1 VQATDLPTP
10 ATQDYTP
17 PIPRAEVLA
26 GWLRLQQTPGVG
38 AVAGNALLEA
48 LKAPDRIFS
57 ATPDELHAALASV
70 LAPPLANAAVQ
81 ALRVAPPGLLDES
94 DRLAR
99 ETIAWLDQPDHALL
113 TLDDP
118 GYPAALRQIHGAPLL
133 LYIKGRRALLAQAS
147 LAIVGSRNAS
157 AQGVAN
163 AEHFAVALSRAG
175 LAIVSGLALG
185 IDAAAHRGGL
195 AGGGGTIAVIGTG
208 IDRIYPARNGDL
220 ARRIAA
226 EGCIV
231 SEYALGTPPLPDNF
245 PRRNRIISG
254 LARGVLVVEAA
265 AQSGSLI
272 TARYALHQGRD
283 VFAIPGSIHSTLSKG
298 CHQIIREG
306 AKLAESV
313 DDVLDEVLPG
323 APSQAGAGR
332 AALALQLRAE
342 LETMLSALGHDPA
355 GADALAARAG
365 LTLADAQGHLLAL
378 ELAGL
383 IERLPGG
390 MFQRIKP

>member
-1 VQATDLPTP
+1 VQATDLPAP
-10 ATQDYTP
+10 ATQDDAA
-17 PIPRAEVLA
+17 PIPQAEVLA

-48 LKAPDRIFS
+48 LETPDRIFS
-57 ATPDELHAALASV
+57 ATPAELHAALASV
-70 LAPPLANAAVQ
+70 LAPQLANAAVQ
-81 ALRVAPPGLLDES
+81 ALLVAPPGLLDES
-94 DRLAR
+94 ARLAR
-99 ETIAWLDQPDHALL
+99 ATIVWLEQPSHALL

-133 LYIKGRRALLAQAS
+133 LYIKGRRALLAQPS

-195 AGGGGTIAVIGTG
+195 VGGGGTIAVIGTG

-231 SEYALGTPPLPDNF
+231 SEYALGTPPLSDNF

-283 VFAIPGSIHSTLSKG
+283 VFAIPGSIHATLSKG

-342 LETMLSALGHDPA
+342 LETVLSALGHDPA

-365 LTLADAQGHLLAL
+365 LALADAQGHLLAL